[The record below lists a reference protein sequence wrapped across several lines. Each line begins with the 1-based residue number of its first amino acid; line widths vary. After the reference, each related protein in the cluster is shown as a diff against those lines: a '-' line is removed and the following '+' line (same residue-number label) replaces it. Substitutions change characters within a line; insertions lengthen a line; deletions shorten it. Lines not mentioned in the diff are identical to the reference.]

1 MVFSSCEENSNCIS
15 LSCGH
20 DSIHLEFDGNFFGV
34 ENGDVN
40 SFDEKFHTEFTDG
53 KRHVFFLNEPML
65 SYPYW
70 AQTALI

>member
-1 MVFSSCEENSNCIS
+1 MAMIKKVFSFNKENSNCIS
-15 LSCGH
+15 LSCAH

-53 KRHVFFLNEPML
+53 KKRYLF
-65 SYPYW
+65 S
-70 AQTALI
+70 